1 MFARTVLLIVPALL
15 AAQPPA
21 RLSFEV
27 ASVKPAPGCRMRP
40 GGGPSAGRLEL
51 PCMSIRTM
59 IRMAYGGFTGERLN
73 ARTPEVVGGP
83 SWLDTEMYALSAK
96 TEGTQSAEVMMGPMM
111 QSLLEE
117 RLQLKVHTEQRE
129 TPSYSLVVAKNPP
142 KLIPAKEG
150 SCVSLDLNSLPKQ
163 DLSKPPRLC
172 GVAMV
177 QPKDGVRSADVPGAT
192 MEEFAGRFLSPRT
205 QRPVIDKTGIA
216 GRFDIHLE
224 YSPVFR
230 SC

>member
-1 MFARTVLLIVPALL
+1 
-15 AAQPPA
+15 
-21 RLSFEV
+21 
-27 ASVKPAPGCRMRP
+27 
-40 GGGPSAGRLEL
+40 
-51 PCMSIRTM
+51 MSIRTM
-59 IRMAYGGFTGERLN
+59 IRMAYGDFTGERLN

-96 TEGTQSAEVMMGPMM
+96 TEGAQSAEVMMGPMM

-129 TPSYSLVVAKNPP
+129 TPSYSLVVAKNPS

-150 SCVSLDLNSLPKQ
+150 NCVSLDLNSLPKQ

-192 MEEFAGRFLSPRT
+192 MEEFAGRFLSAT
-205 QRPVIDKTGIA
+205 AQRPVIDKTGIA

-224 YSPVFR
+224 YSPEMRPGALLNGVPAPNVPEGTGPSIFTALQEQLGLKLVADKALIPVIVVD
-230 SC
+230 SAQKPSQE